1 MKKVICFGEVMA
13 RFSPPDRLRFPQAM
27 PGLMEVTFAGAEV
40 NAAVTIAALGG
51 EAGFV
56 TALPNSEI
64 TDCCLAALRS
74 ARIDASKIKLL
85 EQGRL
90 GVYFVETGA
99 NQRAGNVVYDRDGT
113 TFSQTAA
120 AEYAWDEIFADAGW
134 FHTTGIS
141 AGVSQLAADAT
152 VQAVQE
158 ARTRG
163 LTVSCDL
170 NFRRKLWRWDRSLT
184 PEALAK
190 VTFDRML
197 TSVDLVIGGLGDVAH
212 AAGVE
217 ISPGTPADPA
227 TALRVARAMVAGHP
241 GVQSVAITLR
251 EGSSSHHNRWGAVL
265 YQASDDALFAAP
277 TKDEGYVPYDIP
289 NIVDRIGAG
298 DAFAGSLI
306 FALQRKELSEPVKAI
321 QFAAAASCLA
331 HSIQG
336 DFNFCS
342 LHEVEALMNGSN
354 GSRVSR

>member
-1 MKKVICFGEVMA
+1 MKNVVCFGEVMA
-13 RFSPPDRLRFPQAM
+13 RFSPPDRLRFRQAM
-27 PGLMEVTFAGAEV
+27 PGYMEVTFAGAEV
-40 NAAVTIAALGG
+40 NAAVAIAALGG

-64 TDCCLAALRS
+64 TDCCLAALRA
-74 ARIDASKIKLL
+74 ARLDVSKIKLL
-85 EQGRL
+85 EEGRL
-90 GVYFVETGA
+90 GIYFVETGA
-99 NQRAGNVVYDRDGT
+99 NQRAGNVVYDREGT

-120 AEYAWDEIFADAGW
+120 AEYAWEEIFADAGW

-141 AGVSQLAADAT
+141 AGVSQLAAEAT
-152 VQAVQE
+152 VQAVRE
-158 ARTRG
+158 ARARG

-170 NFRRKLWRWDRSLT
+170 NFRRKLWRWDRSMA
-184 PEALAK
+184 PEALAR
-190 VTFDRML
+190 VTFDRL
-197 TSVDLVIGGLGDVAH
+197 LSSVDLVIGGLGDVAL

-217 ISPGTPADPA
+217 ISPDAPSDPA

-241 GVQSVAITLR
+241 GIQSVAITLR

-277 TKDEGYVPYDIP
+277 TKDEVYVPYDIP
-289 NIVDRIGAG
+289 SIVDRIGAG

-306 FALQRKELSEPVKAI
+306 FALQRKELSAPVKAI

-342 LHEVEALMNGSN
+342 LQEVEALMNGSN